1 MTEGIRHPSLKWKI
15 KEQKETSPGSKEWNA
30 PLRQWLGS
38 EKRFPE
44 LKEGF
49 VYCGKIWGR
58 KLLRGLLSFPVHME
72 IHYVL
77 ATVLDQ
83 NLRFRNSLSC
93 VLGKGEGCVVY
104 LCARWGW
111 RRGGGR
117 IWGGAI

>member
-1 MTEGIRHPSLKWKI
+1 MVQREI
-15 KEQKETSPGSKEWNA
+15 
-30 PLRQWLGS
+30 
-38 EKRFPE
+38 PE
-44 LKEGF
+44 LKKASFTGMEK
-49 VYCGKIWGR
+49 YRAR

-93 VLGKGEGCVVY
+93 VLGEGEGCVVY
-104 LCARWGW
+104 LCAVGDGG
-111 RRGGGR
+111 GGGR